1 MFISAVVLTSWVL
14 SASGAHY
21 HSHVHRKQWEVA
33 RNDEINGGA
42 WRNKVNFIF
51 IFSAKADKTG
61 FIYAILFCVL
71 LILFNAIQFNTLKDN
86 IMHCNQN
93 TRYSRSNLSTYLNIN
108 LQ

>member
-42 WRNKVNFIF
+42 WRNKVNFVYIF
-51 IFSAKADKTG
+51 CKG
-61 FIYAILFCVL
+61 
-71 LILFNAIQFNTLKDN
+71 
-86 IMHCNQN
+86 
-93 TRYSRSNLSTYLNIN
+93 
-108 LQ
+108 